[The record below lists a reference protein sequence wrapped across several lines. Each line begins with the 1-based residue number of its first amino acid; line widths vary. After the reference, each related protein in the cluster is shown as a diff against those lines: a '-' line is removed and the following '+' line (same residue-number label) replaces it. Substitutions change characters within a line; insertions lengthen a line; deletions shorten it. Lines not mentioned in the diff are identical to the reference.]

1 MNLQKL
7 FEAQAELDAFIEQ
20 QHPTLPGENRLEK
33 KVLALLVELGEC
45 CNEWRGFKFWSN
57 DQEPKTGEEHRCIQ
71 CKGDG
76 LVPDFIKFKNNNGNK
91 FKFCPRCGGSG
102 AVSGAVKSKN
112 PLLEE
117 YVDVLHFILSIGNE
131 KVPYFKNQAPI
142 HLELPFGRE
151 LEKTLYKDTTTQ
163 FVYLFNIIGVFADTL
178 MENEVT
184 LMSEA
189 FDEYAEVLKAFLGL
203 GELLDFTEEQIE
215 EAYWKKYE
223 INKQR
228 QRDGY

>member
-33 KVLALLVELGEC
+33 KILALLVELSEC
-45 CNEWRGFKFWSN
+45 AQESRCFKFWSN
-57 DQEPKTGEEHRCIQ
+57 RQTPNELEWINEDCKS
-71 CKGDG
+71 CKGTGVDVEG
-76 LVPDFIKFKNNNGNK
+76 VALGNPYPCIECQGES
-91 FKFCPRCGGSG
+91 FV
-102 AVSGAVKSKN
+102 AYAKS

-189 FDEYAEVLKAFLGL
+189 FDEYVEVFKAFLGL
-203 GELLDFTEEQIE
+203 GELLGFTEEQIE

>member
-7 FEAQAELDAFIEQ
+7 FEAQAELDAYIEQ
-20 QHPTLPGENRLEK
+20 QHPTQPGENRLEK

-45 CNEWRGFKFWSN
+45 ANEWRGFKFWSN
-57 DQEPKTGEEHRCIQ
+57 NQEPKTGEEHRCIQ

-91 FKFCPRCGGSG
+91 FKFCHRCGG
-102 AVSGAVKSKN
+102 SGAVKSKN

-117 YVDVLHFILSIGNE
+117 YVDVIHFILSIGNDLRVKDFGFWVFDSVKSWTVENYFNYTFSKVVSLADSLQGE
-131 KVPYFKNQAPI
+131 KDCIVYGYYSAI
-142 HLELPFGRE
+142 R
-151 LEKTLYKDTTTQ
+151 TL
-163 FVYLFNIIGVFADTL
+163 LR
-178 MENEVT
+178 
-184 LMSEA
+184 
-189 FDEYAEVLKAFLGL
+189 LGHKL
-203 GELLDFTEEQIE
+203 GFTEEEIE
-215 EAYWKKYE
+215 QAYWKKYE

>member
-7 FEAQAELDAFIEQ
+7 FEAQAELDAYIEQ

-45 CNEWRGFKFWSN
+45 ANEWRGFKFWSN
-57 DQEPKTGEEHRCIQ
+57 RQTANDLEWVDKECKS
-71 CKGDG
+71 CKGTGIDVEG
-76 LVPDFIKFKNNNGNK
+76 VASGNPYPCIECQGES
-91 FKFCPRCGGSG
+91 FVAYP
-102 AVSGAVKSKN
+102 KN

-117 YVDVLHFILSIGNE
+117 YVDVLHFSLSIGNDVFGE
-131 KVPYFKNQAPI
+131 LSDENIKEI
-142 HLELPFGRE
+142 LEDSR
-151 LEKTLYKDTTTQ
+151 KTDEASSVITT
-163 FVYLFNIIGVFADTL
+163 FIILNSCATVLA
-178 MENEVT
+178 
-184 LMSEA
+184 
-189 FDEYAEVLKAFLGL
+189 EYEFEYVDYRDFMTILLNLGL
-203 GELLDFTEEQIE
+203 LLGFAEEQIE

>member
-7 FEAQAELDAFIEQ
+7 FEAQAELDAYIEQ
-20 QHPTLPGENRLEK
+20 QHPTKQGENRLQK

-45 CNEWRGFKFWSN
+45 ANEWRGFKFWSN

-102 AVSGAVKSKN
+102 AVKSKN

-117 YVDVLHFILSIGNE
+117 YVDVLHFSLSIGNDVFGE
-131 KVPYFKNQAPI
+131 LSDENIKEI
-142 HLELPFGRE
+142 LEDSR
-151 LEKTLYKDTTTQ
+151 KTDEASSVTTT
-163 FVYLFNIIGVFADTL
+163 FIILNSCATVLA
-178 MENEVT
+178 
-184 LMSEA
+184 
-189 FDEYAEVLKAFLGL
+189 EYEFEYVDYRNFMTILLNLGL
-203 GELLDFTEEQIE
+203 LLGFTEEQIE

>member
-7 FEAQAELDAFIEQ
+7 FEAQAELDAYIEQ
-20 QHPTLPGENRLEK
+20 QHPRRPGENRLEK

-45 CNEWRGFKFWSN
+45 ANEWRGFKFWSN
-57 DQEPKTGEEHRCIQ
+57 NQEPKTGEEHRCIQ

-102 AVSGAVKSKN
+102 VVKTAN

-117 YVDVLHFILSIGNE
+117 YVDVLHFILSIGNDLHFDYE
-131 KVPYFKNQAPI
+131 EFLKRQAAMAGDI
-142 HLELPFGRE
+142 NLLFIDVMASTTEIILHYRTDFARYSLYATLRRFLKIGR
-151 LEKTLYKDTTTQ
+151 K
-163 FVYLFNIIGVFADTL
+163 
-178 MENEVT
+178 
-184 LMSEA
+184 
-189 FDEYAEVLKAFLGL
+189 LG
-203 GELLDFTEEQIE
+203 FTEEQIE